1 MTLLWSFLVANVAA
15 LVFGLIGMLVMIPN
29 PQLWA
34 RSPLLARVFT
44 ASMEYAG
51 ALHIW
56 LVAAVMLAF
65 GARTL
70 GWRLTGIFFVAST
83 VMSLSFELLGTGTGW
98 PFGAYEY
105 TQGLGTKVLGR
116 VPYTIPLSWFY
127 MGFAAYLLASTI
139 VARAGLRR
147 PTVLAVLFGGWL
159 LMAWDLVLDPAMVHE
174 GLPVQFWVWHQTGPY
189 FGMPLQNLLGWI
201 GTGLAFMAVSRV
213 FWRRDLAPGEAPPR
227 LPFLVY
233 AVNIVWAIVLSGS
246 VGLWQPI
253 VLAVVLG
260 LGPALL
266 AFRPSVA
273 FWTGLTGF
281 ENDRHDGSTAHG
293 SATHS
298 PSS

>member
-1 MTLLWSFLVANVAA
+1 MTLIWALFVAHVAA

-34 RSPLLARVFT
+34 GNPLLARIFA
-44 ASMEYAG
+44 ASMEHAG

-56 LVAAVMLAF
+56 LGAAVMLAF
-65 GARTL
+65 GARTI

-105 TQGLGTKVLGR
+105 AEGLGAKILGR

-127 MGFAAYLLASTI
+127 MGFAAYLLAREI
-139 VARAGLRR
+139 VARACTVR
-147 PTVLAVLFGGWL
+147 PTTLAVLFGGWL

-213 FWRRDLAPGEAPPR
+213 FWRRDLAPGEAPPL

-233 AVNIVWAIVLSGS
+233 AVNVVWAMVLSGS

-253 VLAVVLG
+253 VLAIVLG

-266 AFRPSVA
+266 AFRP
-273 FWTGLTGF
+273 TITPP
-281 ENDRHDGSTAHG
+281 TALAP
-293 SATHS
+293 SAS
-298 PSS
+298 A